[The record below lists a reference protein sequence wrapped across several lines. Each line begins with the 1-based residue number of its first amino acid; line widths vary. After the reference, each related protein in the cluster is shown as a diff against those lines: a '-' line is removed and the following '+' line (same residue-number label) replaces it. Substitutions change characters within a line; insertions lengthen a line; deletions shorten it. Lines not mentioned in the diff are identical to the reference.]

1 MRSLKNTWASPCK
14 PPQRPEWER
23 KLEPLSWLDWF
34 EKFFPTTCRVDKFS
48 ASWQNSLELI
58 FKSHNDGYIESQE
71 YGYGFKVKGSG
82 YGFNMRFILEVVE
95 DSNGNLVEYTPS
107 SSTDSPQSWDLIRRW
122 LSQCTQDHGRC
133 NLASPQPWAP
143 TRLLDVG
150 TFEDD
155 LVRLLDRAETL
166 PLSNKPYATLS
177 HCWGTT
183 PLIRTTQSNILEHR
197 REIRHH
203 YLPPTFK
210 DAIKIARTLS
220 IRYLWIDSLCIIQ
233 DDTHDW
239 EQEADLMSKVYMYSF
254 ISIAATASDSSTGGC
269 FRQRDGRTV
278 LPTEVYIQMHDSGRD
293 NDEKPAKVKY
303 RLVLHKD
310 LWTEKLADEPL
321 NQRCWI
327 LQERILSPR
336 VLHFGHEQLFWECRE
351 FVACE
356 TYHQGLPA
364 SLRNHPYINIKRLQ
378 LGDEP
383 KDDRWPAKY
392 VSKASQDISNV
403 QSLWDKFTS
412 IFRPIVI
419 HETTLYAGLNNTSV
433 YQDWYSVVEF
443 YSMGNLTFPNDKL
456 IALSG
461 IAQTIVSAESSKL
474 GDGYLAGL
482 WQSSLPASLLWQP
495 IYTYVSKMIRTLH
508 FIKRLKTHC
517 NCLWRR
523 YPDTCPPLERE
534 PSYCGVCESNKTVHP
549 ARRYVDYIAPTWSW
563 ASIDGRVSFAA
574 CRVNYRSEDYLTTV
588 EDASVSCHGNYRFGR
603 ISSGFVKL
611 SGPVASVSWLISH
624 YADSKPR
631 PSYGEPMTIKGI
643 FPPHLAYHTAID
655 TYDINGYNK
664 EEIILDIPMEDI
676 PRELTLLC
684 VVETK
689 ESNGHTNLVR
699 GLVIQRSS
707 LSEHYVRIGV
717 FVVRREEVRKVLVN
731 MPSRSITII

>member
-1 MRSLKNTWASPCK
+1 M
-14 PPQRPEWER
+14 
-23 KLEPLSWLDWF
+23 
-34 EKFFPTTCRVDKFS
+34 V
-48 ASWQNSLELI
+48 
-58 FKSHNDGYIESQE
+58 
-71 YGYGFKVKGSG
+71 SG
-82 YGFNMRFILEVVE
+82 YYITDPFKHHSRISE
-95 DSNGNLVEYTPS
+95 GNLVEYTPS

-133 NLASPQPWAP
+133 NLASPKSWAP

-197 REIRHH
+197 REIPHH

-239 EQEADLMSKVYMYSF
+239 EREADLMSKVYMYSF
-254 ISIAATASDSSTGGC
+254 INIAATASDSSTGGC
-269 FRQRDGRTV
+269 FRERDGRTM

-293 NDEKPAKVKY
+293 NDEKSAKVKY
-303 RLVLHKD
+303 RVVLHKD

-392 VSKASQDISNV
+392 VSTASQDISNV
-403 QSLWDKFTS
+403 KSLWDKFTS

-443 YSMGNLTFPNDKL
+443 YSMGNLTFSNDKL

-461 IAQTIVSAESSKL
+461 IAQTIVAVESSKV

-482 WQSSLPASLLWQP
+482 WQSSLPVSLLWQP
-495 IYTYVSKMIRTLH
+495 IHTYVSNETHTLRR
-508 FIKRLKTHC
+508 IKRLITHT
-517 NCLWRR
+517 NCLWSR
-523 YPDTCPPLERE
+523 YPDTCRPLGRE
-534 PSYCGVCESNKTVHP
+534 SSYCGVCESDKTVHP
-549 ARRYVDYIAPTWSW
+549 IHRYVDYIAPTWSW

-574 CRVNYRSEDYLTTV
+574 CRVNYRYEDYLATV
-588 EDASVSCHGNYRFGR
+588 EDASVSCHGNYRFGQ

-611 SGPVASVSWLISH
+611 LGPVASVLWREDE
-624 YADSKPR
+624 DSKENER
-631 PSYGEPMTIKGI
+631 PSYGNPMMIVGI
-643 FPPHLAYHTAID
+643 RPPHLTHHAAID
-655 TYDINGYNK
+655 TWERGRT
-664 EEIILDIPMEDI
+664 EEIMLDIAMEEV
-676 PRELTLLC
+676 PKELTLLC
-684 VVETK
+684 IVETK
-689 ESNGHTNLVR
+689 ESNGHTSLVR
-699 GLVIQRSS
+699 GLVIQKSS

-731 MPSRSITII
+731 MPRRSITII

>member
-1 MRSLKNTWASPCK
+1 M
-14 PPQRPEWER
+14 
-23 KLEPLSWLDWF
+23 
-34 EKFFPTTCRVDKFS
+34 V
-48 ASWQNSLELI
+48 
-58 FKSHNDGYIESQE
+58 
-71 YGYGFKVKGSG
+71 SG
-82 YGFNMRFILEVVE
+82 YYITDPFEHHSRISE
-95 DSNGNLVEYTPS
+95 GNLVEYTPS

-133 NLASPQPWAP
+133 NLASPQSWAP

-254 ISIAATASDSSTGGC
+254 INIAATASDSSTGGC

-293 NDEKPAKVKY
+293 NDGKPAKVKY

-383 KDDRWPAKY
+383 KDDRWPTKY

-412 IFRPIVI
+412 IFRPVVI
-419 HETTLYAGLNNTSV
+419 HETTLYAGLNDTSV

-456 IALSG
+456 TALSG
-461 IAQTIVSAESSKL
+461 IAQTIVAIESSKL

-495 IYTYVSKMIRTLH
+495 IYTYVPKEIGTLH
-508 FIKRLKTHC
+508 LIKRIPHYY
-517 NCLWRR
+517 CLWNRF
-523 YPDTCPPLERE
+523 PDTCQRLERD
-534 PSYCGVCESNKTVHP
+534 PSYCGVCESDKNVHP

-574 CRVNYRSEDYLTTV
+574 CRVNYRPEDYLTTV

-611 SGPVASVSWLISH
+611 SGPVASVSWLIGR

-643 FPPHLAYHTAID
+643 FPPHLTHHAAID
-655 TYDINGYNK
+655 TYDISGYDK

-684 VVETK
+684 IVETK
-689 ESNGHTNLVR
+689 ESNGHTSLVR
-699 GLVIQRSS
+699 GLVIQKSS

-731 MPSRSITII
+731 MPRRSITII